1 MNSPR
6 EKAIAGLVKGDT
18 FQIKRTFAEAE
29 ITQFEAL
36 SRDHNPVHSDSAFA
50 QAKGFAGPIAHGLLT
65 ATLITEIGGQLGWL
79 ASSMSFR
86 FRRPVY
92 PGDELTCV
100 WSIVRIDKHGRA
112 TAEVTV
118 HNGIGEIVLTAETE
132 GLIPNEAERVMLA
145 SMIVS
150 RPK

>member
-6 EKAIAGLVKGDT
+6 EKAVAALVKGDT
-18 FQIKRTFAEAE
+18 FQIKRTFSVTE
-29 ITQFEAL
+29 IAQFEAL

-50 QAKGFAGPIAHGLLT
+50 QAKGFVQPIAHGLLT

-100 WSIVRIDKHGRA
+100 CQLFG
-112 TAEVTV
+112 
-118 HNGIGEIVLTAETE
+118 
-132 GLIPNEAERVMLA
+132 
-145 SMIVS
+145 
-150 RPK
+150 